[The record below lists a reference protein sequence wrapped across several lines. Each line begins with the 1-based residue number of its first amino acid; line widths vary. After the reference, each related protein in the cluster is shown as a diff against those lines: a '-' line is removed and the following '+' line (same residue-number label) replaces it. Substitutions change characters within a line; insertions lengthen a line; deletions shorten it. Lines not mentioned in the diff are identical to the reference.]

1 MAPSGPWDHPEP
13 SGITVPASQPCSHPM
28 CTFFHPGPRA
38 SSPPGE
44 TCASTD
50 SFPRCPWS
58 RMRPGVSP
66 EAHPLGCGRSQ
77 RGLTRE
83 GPAVGGEAVSPG
95 DRQPHAPRPR
105 AQSPRAKRDGSST
118 PTTCGSVLPAE
129 LTETLR
135 FHCLRCNGLIRNT
148 DTRRLVT

>member
-1 MAPSGPWDHPEP
+1 MAPSGPWDCPAP
-13 SGITVPASQPCSHPM
+13 SGITVPASQTCSYPM
-28 CTFFHPGPRA
+28 CSFFHPCPQA
-38 SSPPGE
+38 SGPPGE

-95 DRQPHAPRPR
+95 DGQPHVPRPR
-105 AQSPRAKRDGSST
+105 AHSPPAERDGFST
-118 PTTCGSVLPAE
+118 QPPAE
-129 LTETLR
+129 VCFLLSSPKRCDFTVCGAMVWSGTQTLV
-135 FHCLRCNGLIRNT
+135 G
-148 DTRRLVT
+148 